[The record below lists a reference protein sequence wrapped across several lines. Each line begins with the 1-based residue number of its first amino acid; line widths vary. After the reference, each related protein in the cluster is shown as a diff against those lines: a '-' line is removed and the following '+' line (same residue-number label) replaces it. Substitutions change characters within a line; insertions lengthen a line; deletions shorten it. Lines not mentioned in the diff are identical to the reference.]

1 MCADIIVPSLGESV
15 SEATVAKWY
24 KQPGDTVAK
33 DEPLVELETDKVSM
47 EVNAPSDG
55 VLAAILVQEEENVE
69 VGAVLGQVGE
79 GAAAGASAPTP
90 AAPLAQP
97 DPQTATESHAAP
109 SVSADVVDG
118 PAATKLLAEQPHID
132 RQSIEGSGKDGRATK
147 GDILQAA
154 QHAPVTPA
162 PAPASSA
169 LRDAREE
176 RVKMTKLR
184 RVIAKRLKDSQHTAA
199 ILTTFN
205 EIDMSNVIELRSQ
218 YKDHFEK
225 KFGIK
230 LGFMGFFVKAAVTAL
245 KEIPEV
251 NAQIDGDEI
260 IFKNYYDVGVAVGT
274 EQGLVVPVI
283 RDADVKSLS
292 EIEADIAEKASQART
307 GTLAMKDL
315 QGGTFTVSNGGVY
328 GSLMSTPIINPP
340 QSGILGMHKT
350 EQRPVVVNGEIV
362 IRPMM
367 YVALSYDHRIIDGR
381 ESVTFLKRIKE
392 SIEDPRRFLLG
403 L

>member
-1 MCADIIVPSLGESV
+1 MCAEIVVPSLGESV
-15 SEATVAKWY
+15 SEATIAKWF
-24 KQPGDTVAK
+24 KKPGEAVTK
-33 DEPLVELETDKVSM
+33 DEPLVELETDKVTM
-47 EVNAPSDG
+47 EVNAPADG
-55 VLAAILVQEEENVE
+55 VLESIAANEDDTVE
-69 VGAVLGQVGE
+69 VGAILGAIKE
-79 GAAAGASAPTP
+79 GATASAAPKEANAGEKKDDTVAEKANEP
-90 AAPLAQP
+90 A
-97 DPQTATESHAAP
+97 TGKAAHD
-109 SVSADVVDG
+109 AKDG
-118 PAATKLLAEQPHID
+118 PAAEKALAENPQVD
-132 RQSIEGSGKDGRATK
+132 RNAIAASGKDGRVTK
-147 GDILQAA
+147 SDVLSAA
-154 QHAPVTPA
+154 ASGAAA
-162 PAPASSA
+162 PAKEVARSGP
-169 LRDAREE
+169 REE

-184 RVIAKRLKDSQHTAA
+184 QVIAKRLKESQDTAA

-205 EIDMSNVIELRSQ
+205 EIDMSNVIELRKQ

-225 KFGIK
+225 KFGHK

-245 KEIPEV
+245 QEIPEV
-251 NAQIDGDEI
+251 NAQIDGNEVI
-260 IFKNYYDVGVAVGT
+260 YKNYYDIGVAVGT

-283 RDADVKSLS
+283 RDADVKTLS
-292 EIEADIAEKASQART
+292 EIEKDIADKAKAARE

-350 EQRPVVVNGEIV
+350 EERAVVVNGQIV

>member
-1 MCADIIVPSLGESV
+1 MCAEIVVPSLGESV
-15 SEATVAKWY
+15 SEATIAKWY
-24 KQPGDTVAK
+24 KKVGDAVRK

-47 EVNAPSDG
+47 EVNSPVDG
-55 VLAAILVQEEENVE
+55 VLEAIAFVADSSVS
-69 VGAVLGQVGE
+69 VGAVLGKIKE
-79 GAAAGASAPTP
+79 GAVAAAEPTKAPAQPQSAAPTP
-90 AAPLAQP
+90 V
-97 DPQTATESHAAP
+97 TATAS
-109 SVSADVVDG
+109 SSQNDG
-118 PAATKLLAEQPHID
+118 PAVAKLLAENPQVNRNAIPA
-132 RQSIEGSGKDGRATK
+132 SGKDGRITK
-147 GDILQAA
+147 GDVL
-154 QHAPVTPA
+154 
-162 PAPASSA
+162 SA
-169 LRDAREE
+169 IANPTATTTQEPKAKGEREE
-176 RVKMTKLR
+176 RVKMSKLR
-184 RVIAKRLKDSQHTAA
+184 QVIARRLKDSQNTAA

-218 YKDHFEK
+218 YKDEFEK

-230 LGFMGFFVKAAVTAL
+230 LGFMGFFVKAAVNAL

-260 IFKNYYDVGVAVGT
+260 IYKNYYDIGVAVGT
-274 EQGLVVPVI
+274 EAGLVVPVI
-283 RDADVKSLS
+283 RDADHKSLA
-292 EIEADIAEKASQART
+292 EIEADLAEKATQARK

-350 EQRPVVVNGEIV
+350 EERPVVVNGQIV